1 MSKKQGDSPKKKNLE
16 SKFDGPKLRQMILEG
31 KHAEEIQKELGVV
44 SKQSLRQHVMRLC
57 HEDRTYYNVP
67 GLYLR
72 NLKRP
77 VVNFKGEVRLTKK
90 MLTFPGS
97 TYSHGDQFLLE
108 VNNEKVIL
116 TRLSEKAEL
125 RTFNIEKEEPQ
136 GEVAEKE

>member
-57 HEDRTYYNVP
+57 HEDRTFYNVP

-90 MLTFPGS
+90 MLTFLGS
-97 TYSHGDQFLLE
+97 TYGHGDQFLLE
-108 VNNEKVIL
+108 ADNEKIVL

-125 RTFNIEKEEPQ
+125 SHLKVQDVSVENEN
-136 GEVAEKE
+136 EVNQ